1 MEETTKISKKFLSVQ
16 KSSIS
21 DKSLFIEFMGDSP
34 TIRVLD
40 YLLTERDLD
49 FSITDMAKN
58 ARIGR
63 TTLYSVWDSLIKN
76 KIIVHTRV
84 IGKAKLYKLNKE
96 SFKIKKLIEIDDRLL
111 IEDLKKRSKKIE
123 VTA

>member
-1 MEETTKISKKFLSVQ
+1 ME
-16 KSSIS
+16 

-58 ARIGR
+58 AGIGR
-63 TTLYSVWDSLIKN
+63 TTLYRIWDDLIKN
-76 KIIVHTRV
+76 KIIAPTRV
-84 IGKAKLYKLNKE
+84 IGKAKLYKLNKDN
-96 SFKIKKLIEIDDRLL
+96 FVIKKLIEIDDKL
-111 IEDLKKRSKKIE
+111 ILEELKKRSEARK
-123 VTA
+123 VMVVW